1 MNKILNSF
9 SQQISPKSEIK
20 RYKALQKVKSV
31 FTYVFMLVIL
41 VAIGYVI
48 IYPLMYM
55 ISASFRTGE
64 SYYDPTITWITE
76 KVTLDNYQTANGL
89 INYWN
94 SLKNTVLYELIASVI
109 QLFVCS
115 VVAYGLARFDFK
127 EKKLL
132 IGLLFLTIIIPV
144 QMTMLP
150 TYENYSHLD
159 VVGILG
165 LVNKLFGVDLRV
177 NVLDTPLVF
186 YLPSLFGVGLRS
198 GIVIFIYMQFFKSF
212 PNELEEA
219 AWLDGCGPWKT
230 FFKIV
235 LPSSSVVIFT
245 NLIFSVIW
253 FWNDYFLAGL
263 YLKSRENFTLAVSLS
278 QIIDA
283 LPSEGI
289 GWTSGSPEAGS
300 IIMAACTLFV
310 APVLIMYVFLQRKFV
325 KSIDRVGITG

>member
-1 MNKILNSF
+1 
-9 SQQISPKSEIK
+9 
-20 RYKALQKVKSV
+20 
-31 FTYVFMLVIL
+31 MLVIL

-48 IYPLMYM
+48 VYPLMYM
-55 ISASFRTGE
+55 LSSSFRTGD
-64 SYYDPTITWITE
+64 SYYDPTITWVTE
-76 KVTLDNYQTANGL
+76 KVTLENYKTADQL
-89 INYWN
+89 ISYWN
-94 SLKNTVLYELIASVI
+94 SLKNTVIYELIAAVI

-115 VVAYGLARFDFK
+115 VVAYGLARFEFK

-159 VVGILG
+159 VAGILG
-165 LVNKLFGVDLRV
+165 LFNRLTGIDLRV
-177 NVLDTPLVF
+177 NVLDTALVF
-186 YLPSLFGVGLRS
+186 YLPSIFGVGLRS

-230 FFKIV
+230 FFSIV

-253 FWNDYFLAGL
+253 FWNDYFLAGM

-278 QIIDA
+278 KIIDA
-283 LPSEGI
+283 LPSVGI
-289 GWTSGSPEAGS
+289 GWKSSTPEAGS
-300 IIMAACTLFV
+300 IVMAACTLFV